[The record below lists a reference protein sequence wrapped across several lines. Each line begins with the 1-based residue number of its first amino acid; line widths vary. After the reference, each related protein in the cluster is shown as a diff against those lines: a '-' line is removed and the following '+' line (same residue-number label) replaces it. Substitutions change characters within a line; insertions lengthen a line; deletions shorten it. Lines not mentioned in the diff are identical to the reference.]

1 MLRLWTCKPLRETDC
16 SRQDQWKRKKQ
27 TPEQKRAA
35 KKAKLDPDNW
45 KSAKD
50 VMDERDAAA
59 TLKRKRE
66 AEADVLDAGVETE
79 IPLALQ
85 LTAKK
90 SKRRKVDEADPT
102 YTDATTNPELKSS
115 KENEEEKRR
124 RKAEQKAAKRERK
137 QAKQAKL
144 REKKEKLKQ
153 KKKSKGGESKTRKER
168 PARLDQIGPVEQD
181 SESSSDDD
189 EEAEALE
196 IDVDMAKSF
205 SAIEAKEVDGRST
218 ASLSPEPE
226 SVLSPQIHSG
236 TSSISSVQAPSISG
250 EPRKATK
257 PAPIP
262 VPAPQEPTAKEK
274 AAARERLANR
284 LSELRAARKA
294 DDPEKRPGS
303 RQELLDQRRQKEEAA
318 KKAKKEQRRKEKEE
332 ELRKQEAEIAKRFS
346 PGGSGSLLASP
357 RSPMVED
364 SNFSFGRVAFG
375 DGTQADST
383 LSVLLDQKRRKGPA
397 DVATALQAIQNK
409 AKRVSGY
416 DPEKR
421 KEIEEKDMWLNAK
434 KRAHGE
440 RVRDDTSLLKK
451 ALKRQDG
458 YKKKS
463 EKEWTDRIEGVQK
476 GQEIRQKKRTENL
489 QKRRDEKGGK
499 SKPKK
504 VKRPGFEGSFRGRT
518 GGGKKK

>member
-1 MLRLWTCKPLRETDC
+1 
-16 SRQDQWKRKKQ
+16 
-27 TPEQKRAA
+27 
-35 KKAKLDPDNW
+35 LDPDNW

-66 AEADVLDAGVETE
+66 ADADESDGAVDTE
-79 IPLALQ
+79 LPLAIQ
-85 LTAKK
+85 PREKK
-90 SKRRKVDEADPT
+90 PKRRKVEDADTVPSGAA
-102 YTDATTNPELKSS
+102 DKPDS
-115 KENEEEKRR
+115 KPAAMTEEEKRR

-137 QAKQAKL
+137 QARQAKL
-144 REKKEKLKQ
+144 KEKKDKLKQ
-153 KKKSKGGESKTRKER
+153 KKKESKGKDATPRKER
-168 PARLDQIGPVEQD
+168 PARNEQTADQTGDDDDHSENSD
-181 SESSSDDD
+181 SEDE
-189 EEAEALE
+189 EEAEAEAIE
-196 IDVDMAKSF
+196 IDAAVAKSF
-205 SAIEAKEVDGRST
+205 SAINEADARST
-218 ASLSPEPE
+218 ASPSPAPE
-226 SVLSPQIHSG
+226 SVLSPQLHSG
-236 TSSISSVQAPSISG
+236 TSSISSIQAPSIAG
-250 EPRKATK
+250 DVQK
-257 PAPIP
+257 PTTPQLP
-262 VPAPQEPTAKEK
+262 PTSVPSEQTVEEK
-274 AAARERLANR
+274 AAAKERLATR

-294 DDPEKRPGS
+294 DDPEKKPGS
-303 RQELLDQRRQKEEAA
+303 RQELLDQRRRKEEAA

-375 DGTQADST
+375 DGTQADAT
-383 LSVLLDQKRRKGPA
+383 LTGLLDPKRRKGPA
-397 DVATALQAIQNK
+397 DAATALLAAQNK

-416 DPEKR
+416 DPDKR

-434 KRAHGE
+434 KKAHGE

-451 ALKRQDG
+451 ALKRQEG
-458 YKKKS
+458 NKKKS

-476 GQEIRQKKRTENL
+476 GQEIRQKKRNENI
-489 QKRRDEKGGK
+489 QKRKDEKGGN